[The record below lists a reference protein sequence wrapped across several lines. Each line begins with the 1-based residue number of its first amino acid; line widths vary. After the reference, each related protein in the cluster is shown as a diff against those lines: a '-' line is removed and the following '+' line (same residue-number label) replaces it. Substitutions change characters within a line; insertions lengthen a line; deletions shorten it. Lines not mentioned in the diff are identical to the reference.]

1 MTPELTPYWAL
12 MTAFVEGRLHASE
25 FEPIFFRLFQ
35 NDPIRWPREIFE
47 LLNRL
52 HTDADAYTP
61 DPSLRDR
68 YDLDENQLR
77 DRATKTLRELEEVLH
92 AL

>member
-1 MTPELTPYWAL
+1 MDSGVLL
-12 MTAFVEGRLHASE
+12 VEAGNSVDAG
-25 FEPIFFRLFQ
+25 
-35 NDPIRWPREIFE
+35 IFE